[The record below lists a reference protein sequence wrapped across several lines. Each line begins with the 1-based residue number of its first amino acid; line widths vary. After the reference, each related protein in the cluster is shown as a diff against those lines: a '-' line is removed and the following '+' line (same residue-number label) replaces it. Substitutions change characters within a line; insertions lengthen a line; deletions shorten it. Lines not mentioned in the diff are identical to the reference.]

1 MNILALGAHPDDIEF
16 LCAGTLFRYK
26 QMGHR
31 IFIALTT
38 SGNQGSNLHDN
49 RDEIASIREAEQ
61 LEAAKLLDAQ
71 VRFMRFD
78 DEGLVNNEESRRA
91 VINAMR
97 WAKPDVILT
106 NYPQDPSTDHGTT
119 GRLVTDLILSMPGKN
134 VPADEPPVAKKISVF
149 YWDVPGGIDFLPE
162 VYVDISDVLHLKLE
176 ALSKHKSQVDWM
188 ANFTDDDFLEYCTT
202 LARFRGIQAGCRYA
216 EGFRALRIHGFMP
229 DFKLLP

>member
-16 LCAGTLFRYK
+16 LCAGTLFRYR
-26 QMGHR
+26 QLGHS
-31 IFIALTT
+31 IYIALTT
-38 SGNQGSNLHDN
+38 SGNQGSNMHDN
-49 RDEIASIREAEQ
+49 RDEIAAIREAEQ

-71 VRFMRFD
+71 VRFLRFD
-78 DEGLVNNEESRRA
+78 DEALINNEESRRA

-162 VYVDISDVLHLKLE
+162 VYVDISGVLPLKLE
-176 ALSKHKSQVDWM
+176 ALSKHRSQVDWM